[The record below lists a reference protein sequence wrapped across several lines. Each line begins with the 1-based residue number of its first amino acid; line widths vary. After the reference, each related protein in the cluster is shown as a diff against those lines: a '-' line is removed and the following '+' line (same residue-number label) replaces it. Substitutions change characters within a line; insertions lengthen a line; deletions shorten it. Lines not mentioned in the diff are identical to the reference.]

1 VFAAKRRTAHW
12 CRPGIVRPDAST
24 RLRGAPVSYAQ
35 YVIPAYVAVVGSV
48 AVFAAYTMVRGRRL
62 ARGVRHEDK
71 PWT

>member
-1 VFAAKRRTAHW
+1 M
-12 CRPGIVRPDAST
+12 GPDAST
-24 RLRGAPVSYAQ
+24 RLRGARVSYAQ

-48 AVFAAYTMVRGRRL
+48 AAFAAYTVVRGRRL

>member
-1 VFAAKRRTAHW
+1 M
-12 CRPGIVRPDAST
+12 
-24 RLRGAPVSYAQ
+24 SYAQ

-48 AVFAAYTMVRGRRL
+48 AAFAAYTVVRGRRL